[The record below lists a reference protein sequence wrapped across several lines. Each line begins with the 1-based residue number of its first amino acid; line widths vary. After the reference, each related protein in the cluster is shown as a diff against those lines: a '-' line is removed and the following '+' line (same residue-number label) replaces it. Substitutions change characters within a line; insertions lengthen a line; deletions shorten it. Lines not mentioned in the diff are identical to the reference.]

1 MQIILA
7 NGRELNPISVVGGS
21 RFVQNANRDTLEF
34 VFPVETS
41 LDELDTIFTAQ
52 NCEVIKIVEGENEY
66 IHNGYTI
73 RAELK
78 RCPMVVAQA
87 TENTEEVIENRV
99 TVSMSQ
105 RTYAESQLASLTDT
119 VDVLV
124 LESLLG

>member
-7 NGRELNPISVVGGS
+7 NGIELNPIMVSGSS
-21 RFVQNANRDTLEF
+21 RFVQGSNRDTLEF
-34 VFPVETS
+34 VFPVDTS
-41 LDELDTIFTAQ
+41 LDELDGIFTSQ
-52 NCEVIKIVEGENEY
+52 NCESIKIVDGTGEY
-66 IHNGYTI
+66 IHTGYSI

-78 RCPMVVAQA
+78 RCPMVVVPA
-87 TENTEEVIENRV
+87 TESVEEVVENRV

-105 RTYAESQLASLTDT
+105 RTYAESQLANLTDT